1 MKKLWFPAFVA
12 MCGFSCA
19 PPSGGDYVV
28 VPDRA
33 DFGARNAA
41 WEKDP
46 CADFDSESCTS
57 HPMHCQCSG
66 SDDWALSDRQT
77 NSPTFEQEIS
87 PSSLGKVSLWGYY
100 WANCGTCEQQ
110 FAFMQTMKD
119 ELASEGYDVE
129 FVGVMY
135 RGADVGRFGNTP
147 RDAMGACNG
156 SRASYPSCTANP
168 GQITL
173 DMPVVVNGGP
183 VATQNGVD
191 ARGTWMIYR
200 ADGKLFEFIDSEE
213 VNCRDDGS
221 ACSFLGDPPNYAW
234 LKAKM
239 KAAAMVTMDGVQP
252 CSADYPC
259 THEGQWCQYEDGR
272 CGGQGRCVT
281 SDMAQNVNRSMGIVE
296 QVCPAE
302 GRLKVCT
309 CSGAEYASRCDAE
322 LDQENIDYMGA
333 CN

>member
-12 MCGFSCA
+12 ICGFSCA
-19 PPSGGDYVV
+19 PSGGGDYVAI
-28 VPDRA
+28 PDNA

-46 CADFDSESCTS
+46 CADFDAESCAT

-135 RGADVGRFGNTP
+135 RGSEVGRFGNTP

-156 SRASYPSCTANP
+156 SRAAYPSCTANP

-183 VATQNGVD
+183 VATQNGVE
-191 ARGTWMIYR
+191 ARGSWFIYR
-200 ADGKLFEFIDSEE
+200 ADGKLFEFINSESLE
-213 VNCRDDGS
+213 PRRG
-221 ACSFLGDPPNYAW
+221 FLGDQPNW
-234 LKAKM
+234 DMLKGKM
-239 KAAAMVTMDGVQP
+239 KAAAMVTIDGVQP
-252 CSADYPC
+252 CSTDYEC

-272 CGGQGRCVT
+272 CGGKGRCVT
-281 SDMAQNVNRSMGIVE
+281 SELAQTANRSMGIVE

-302 GRLKVCT
+302 GRMRVCT
-309 CSGAEYASRCDAE
+309 CSGQEYASRCDAE
-322 LDQENIDYMGA
+322 LDQENIDHMGA

>member
-12 MCGFSCA
+12 LCGFSCA
-19 PPSGGDYVV
+19 PPSGGDYTA
-28 VPDRA
+28 VPDNA

-46 CADFDSESCTS
+46 CSDFDAEACQT

-66 SDDWALSDRQT
+66 SDDWALQDRQT
-77 NSPTFEQEIS
+77 NSATFEQEIS

-119 ELASEGYDVE
+119 ELATEGYDVE

-135 RGADVGRFGNTP
+135 RDGDVGRFGATP
-147 RDAMGACNG
+147 RDHQGACNG

-173 DMPVVVNGGP
+173 DMPVVVNGGS
-183 VATQNGVD
+183 VATANGVEG
-191 ARGTWMIYR
+191 RGNWYIYR
-200 ADGKLFEFIDSEE
+200 ADGKLFEFIDSEALE
-213 VNCRDDGS
+213 TRRG
-221 ACSFLGDPPNYAW
+221 FLGDQPNW
-234 LKAKM
+234 EMLKNKM

-281 SDMAQNVNRSMGIVE
+281 SGLAQTANQSMGVVD
-296 QVCPAE
+296 QVCPSE
-302 GRLKVCT
+302 GRVRVCT

-322 LDQENIDYMGA
+322 LDEENIDYLGA